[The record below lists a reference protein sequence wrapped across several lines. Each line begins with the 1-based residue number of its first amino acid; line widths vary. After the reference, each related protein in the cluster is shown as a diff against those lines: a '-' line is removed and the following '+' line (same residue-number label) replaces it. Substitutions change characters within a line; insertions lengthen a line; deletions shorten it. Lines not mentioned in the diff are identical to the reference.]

1 MLSLEEVAYRLNVSV
16 QTVRRLIDSG
26 QLKGVKVGRQW
37 RVRRED
43 LDAYIRKVST

>member
-37 RVRRED
+37 RVRQED